1 MKKISERIEQ
11 MDEYIKR
18 SIETVSSVSV
28 PISNLQVP
36 KPNVTFRD
44 PNVAISSASIEN
56 EVLSATNSNRSVSNQ
71 RFSVPYQSFSVPNQ
85 SWSVPNVT
93 FQDPNEVYSEHP
105 VYSKSTRYSNSFTP
119 TNDADNTQS
128 RTYQLIND
136 SLTGNDRIL
145 EIYNRSGKS
154 LRVFACNLLQAFFTE
169 RELSAPN
176 TNVFGQ
182 PSKGYRG
189 EKLLA
194 LNPHKIDQI
203 RKTVTSFVNGGFEE
217 KRIVWASCKDSMN
230 KKMGEIRKKHQ
241 LNLANEIILNNDL
254 LN

>member
-18 SIETVSSVSV
+18 SIETVSSVSF

-71 RFSVPYQSFSVPNQ
+71 

-93 FQDPNEVYSEHP
+93 FQDPNEVYREHP
-105 VYSKSTRYSNSFTP
+105 VYSKSTRYSNSLTP